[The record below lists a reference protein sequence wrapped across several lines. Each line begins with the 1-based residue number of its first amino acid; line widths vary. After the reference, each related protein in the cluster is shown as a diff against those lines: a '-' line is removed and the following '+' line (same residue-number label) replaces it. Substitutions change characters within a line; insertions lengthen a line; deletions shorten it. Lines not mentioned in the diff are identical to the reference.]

1 MLKGISRGGLVKP
14 QSTSRKM
21 ARGGYGTPRGRS
33 LVGSFSPQGKISYGD
48 VQGGCPAG
56 CTEDLE
62 DNACRDCPDGSTCCL
77 PCTDESESCCY
88 GHPECPSA

>member
-14 QSTSRKM
+14 QLTSRKM
-21 ARGGYGTPRGRS
+21 ARGGYGTSSGRS

-62 DNACRDCPDGSTCCL
+62 DNACHCPDGSTCCL
-77 PCTDESESCCY
+77 PCTDESESCCF